1 MLFDDLEGWN
11 LAGKGWELKREKIYI
26 LIMADSL
33 CCTAKTNTI
42 L

>member
-1 MLFDDLEGWN
+1 MFCGYLIE
-11 LAGKGWELKREKIYI
+11 KEILKKVDICI
-26 LIMADSL
+26 HKADSL